1 MHVHNCAHVS
11 YFLVEFFAAT
21 AWLPEMKKNSRR
33 LPRLVEKH
41 DTTIFPSSLWT
52 SKDKIPTN
60 SSTNEFVNMHTGK
73 LNPGEY

>member
-11 YFLVEFFAAT
+11 YFLVQFFTAT
-21 AWLPEMKKNSRR
+21 AWLRNEKKNSRR

-41 DTTIFPSSLWT
+41 DTTIFLSSLWT

-60 SSTNEFVNMHTGK
+60 STKNEFVNMHADK